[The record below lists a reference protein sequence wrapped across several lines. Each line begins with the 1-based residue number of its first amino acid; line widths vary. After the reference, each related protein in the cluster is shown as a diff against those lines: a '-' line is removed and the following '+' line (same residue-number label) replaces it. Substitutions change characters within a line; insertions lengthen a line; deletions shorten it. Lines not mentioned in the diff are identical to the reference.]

1 VALSTPAGDS
11 SQGANPGA
19 GGAPRGVLGLERLP
33 AQGAVQALNH
43 VLRQQHWA
51 AERLKPFAGRS
62 VEFRAA
68 PMPPLRLAVRED
80 GLVEPW
86 HGGSN
91 ATTATTATH
100 AANADLTVTL
110 KPAALPHL
118 LRQDDAARQKLMRE
132 IELSGPADLA
142 HVVQDLARDLRWDVE
157 EDLSRVFGDA
167 LAHRMAETGRK
178 LFAFQQ
184 EVADRLL
191 RNVAEYWTEE
201 NPRLVS
207 RAQLESFT
215 AQTAD
220 LEAALQRLEARA
232 ARLLQRP

>member
-1 VALSTPAGDS
+1 LSTPAGDS
-11 SQGANPGA
+11 SQDANPGA

-86 HGGSN
+86 HGGSDAPN
-91 ATTATTATH
+91 

-118 LRQDDAARQKLMRE
+118 LRQDEAARQKLMRE

-142 HVVQDLARDLRWDVE
+142 HVVQDLARDLRWDFE

-167 LAHRMAETGRK
+167 LAHRMAATGRK

>member
-1 VALSTPAGDS
+1 MSTSDSAPNYASGGDASRGDPSSGMGAGTARGTFGLQRLPG
-11 SQGANPGA
+11 QGAA
-19 GGAPRGVLGLERLP
+19 
-33 AQGAVQALNH
+33 QALNH

-68 PMPPLRLAVRED
+68 PLPPLRLVVRED
-80 GLVEPW
+80 GLVEAW
-86 HGGSN
+86 DGGD
-91 ATTATTATH
+91 AG
-100 AANADLTVTL
+100 AANADLTVIL
-110 KPAALPHL
+110 KPGALPHL

-142 HVVQDLARDLRWDVE
+142 HVVQDLARDLRWDFE

-184 EVADRLL
+184 EATDRLL

-215 AQTAD
+215 SQVSQ
-220 LEAALQRLEARA
+220 LEADLQRLEARA
-232 ARLLQRP
+232 SRLQGP